1 MFSYYKEHGCIPADS
16 DIDAIVND
24 MKPWYD
30 NYCFAKQAL
39 RKNVRMF
46 NCDMVLY
53 YLRNYMDY
61 GQAPRAD
68 DRPEY
73 QDRLWQDEEALAIR

>member
-1 MFSYYKEHGCIPADS
+1 MWITDS

-39 RKNVRMF
+39 KKKTRMF

-53 YLRNYMDY
+53 YLRNYMDGSDPTSY
-61 GQAPRAD
+61 ILSFSSQSVHLNLK
-68 DRPEY
+68 EIIY
-73 QDRLWQDEEALAIR
+73 S